1 MVRNTNVHIRLEGNC
16 STQNGEFIEII
27 LVRSVS
33 LNQVGCV
40 QSEDTIFGL
49 DHEECQSKTNV
60 QQKGVDH
67 VPSLATKMGQ
77 NQWPGI
83 TPCSIS
89 SDNRA

>member
-1 MVRNTNVHIRLEGNC
+1 MVLNTYVHVRLEGKC

-49 DHEECQSKTNV
+49 DHEKAKVKPTYSKRVWILVSQLKWGKIN
-60 QQKGVDH
+60 
-67 VPSLATKMGQ
+67 GQ
-77 NQWPGI
+77 GLHP
-83 TPCSIS
+83 
-89 SDNRA
+89 AL

>member
-60 QQKGVDH
+60 QQKGVDSSIRYH
-67 VPSLATKMGQ
+67 PFHLYFKTVFLARHIRM
-77 NQWPGI
+77 
-83 TPCSIS
+83 
-89 SDNRA
+89 AFH

>member
-40 QSEDTIFGL
+40 QSEDIIFSSTMKNDKVKPTYSKRVWILVSQLKWGKINGQGL
-49 DHEECQSKTNV
+49 H
-60 QQKGVDH
+60 
-67 VPSLATKMGQ
+67 PAL
-77 NQWPGI
+77 
-83 TPCSIS
+83 
-89 SDNRA
+89 